1 MVASELGLIMI
12 TIVIDKLLHNR
23 NHNQNHVA
31 NCGCNHRN
39 QTHRTITGNISSKVK
54 HSKC

>member
-23 NHNQNHVA
+23 NHNHVA

-39 QTHRTITGNISSKVK
+39 QTHYWNISSKVK

>member
-1 MVASELGLIMI
+1 MI